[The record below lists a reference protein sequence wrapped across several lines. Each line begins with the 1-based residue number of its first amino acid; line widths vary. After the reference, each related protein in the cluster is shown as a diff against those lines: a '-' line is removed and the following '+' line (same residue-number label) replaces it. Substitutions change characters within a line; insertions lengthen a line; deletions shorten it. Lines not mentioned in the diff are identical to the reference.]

1 VRHGRDKR
9 RVLLDRRPPG
19 PKGLPLVGSLAEL
32 ARDALGFLT
41 TCSRQYG
48 DVVAM
53 RLGTWPTLLL
63 NRPEDIEEVLVRHH
77 SNFVKHRF
85 FWRHVT
91 ALFGKGLLT
100 SEGEFWQKQRRLAAP
115 AFSNHR
121 LTSYGDTM
129 VRHTVRTVEGWQAG
143 EIRNIHRELMGLT
156 YRIAAKTL
164 FDSDIEQ
171 NADDIHSDVNAAV
184 REIASRL
191 ARPFVIPDAF
201 PLPGHIRY
209 RRVVRRIDRFIA
221 RVIEKQRTRPPNQG
235 DLLSILM
242 SARDETGQPMPDRQL
257 RDEAVTLL
265 LAGHETTALALSWT
279 FYLLGRHPDVDA
291 ELAAEV
297 QSVLN
302 DREATVDDLPRLTF
316 TEHVVTEAMRLYP
329 PAWFFGR
336 EALHDCEVGGYP
348 TRAGTTVLV
357 SPWVLHRDP
366 RFYDAPGAFR
376 PGRWSNDLARKLP
389 RFAYMPF
396 GGGPR
401 ICIGNR
407 FAMME
412 AVLIL
417 ATVIQRFRLEWQS
430 DRPVVPRPSITL
442 RPQGGVWVK
451 LLARS

>member
-1 VRHGRDKR
+1 MRHGRDKR

-19 PKGLPLVGSLAEL
+19 PKGLPLVGSLVEL

-48 DVVAM
+48 DVVGM

-121 LTSYGDTM
+121 LTGYGDTM
-129 VRHTVRTVEGWQAG
+129 VRHTVRTVEGWKAG

-201 PLPGHIRY
+201 PLPGHVRY

-221 RVIEKQRTRPPNQG
+221 RVIEKQRTCPPNQG

-242 SARDETGQPMPDRQL
+242 SARDETGQ
-257 RDEAVTLL
+257 TN
-265 LAGHETTALALSWT
+265 AGS
-279 FYLLGRHPDVDA
+279 
-291 ELAAEV
+291 
-297 QSVLN
+297 
-302 DREATVDDLPRLTF
+302 
-316 TEHVVTEAMRLYP
+316 
-329 PAWFFGR
+329 PA
-336 EALHDCEVGGYP
+336 
-348 TRAGTTVLV
+348 
-357 SPWVLHRDP
+357 S
-366 RFYDAPGAFR
+366 
-376 PGRWSNDLARKLP
+376 
-389 RFAYMPF
+389 
-396 GGGPR
+396 
-401 ICIGNR
+401 
-407 FAMME
+407 
-412 AVLIL
+412 
-417 ATVIQRFRLEWQS
+417 
-430 DRPVVPRPSITL
+430 
-442 RPQGGVWVK
+442 
-451 LLARS
+451 

>member
-1 VRHGRDKR
+1 MRQELDKR
-9 RVLLDRRPPG
+9 RILADRPPPG
-19 PKGLPLVGSLAEL
+19 PKGLPVVGSLFEL
-32 ARDALGFLT
+32 ARDALGFFT
-41 TCSRQYG
+41 ACSRQYG
-48 DVVAM
+48 DVVGM

-63 NRPEDIEEVLVRHH
+63 NRPDDIEEVLVRNHG
-77 SNFVKHRF
+77 NFVKHSF

-121 LTSYGDTM
+121 LAGYSDTM
-129 VRHTVRTVEGWQAG
+129 VRHTVWMLEGWKPG
-143 EIRNIHRELMGLT
+143 EIRNIHRELLGLT

-191 ARPFVIPDAF
+191 ARPFVIPDAL

-221 RVIEKQRTRPPNQG
+221 QVIEKQRTCPKNQG
-235 DLLSILM
+235 DLLSTLM
-242 SARDETGQPMPDRQL
+242 DARDESGRPMPDRQL

-279 FYLLGRHPDVDA
+279 FYLLGQHPDIDA

-297 QSVLN
+297 QAVLN
-302 DREATVDDLPRLTF
+302 GREATVDDLPHLKLA
-316 TEHVVTEAMRLYP
+316 EQVVMEAMRLYP

-336 EALHDCEVGGYP
+336 EALDDCEIGGYP
-348 TRAGTTVLV
+348 VPAGTTVLI

-366 RFYDAPGAFR
+366 RFYDEACAFR
-376 PGRWSNDLARKLP
+376 PRRWSNDLARKLP

-417 ATVIQRFRLEWQS
+417 ATVIQRFRLEGQS

-442 RPQGGVWVK
+442 RPQGGVWVR
-451 LLARS
+451 LYTRT

>member
-1 VRHGRDKR
+1 
-9 RVLLDRRPPG
+9 
-19 PKGLPLVGSLAEL
+19 
-32 ARDALGFLT
+32 
-41 TCSRQYG
+41 
-48 DVVAM
+48 
-53 RLGTWPTLLL
+53 
-63 NRPEDIEEVLVRHH
+63 
-77 SNFVKHRF
+77 
-85 FWRHVT
+85 
-91 ALFGKGLLT
+91 
-100 SEGEFWQKQRRLAAP
+100 
-115 AFSNHR
+115 
-121 LTSYGDTM
+121 
-129 VRHTVRTVEGWQAG
+129 
-143 EIRNIHRELMGLT
+143 
-156 YRIAAKTL
+156 
-164 FDSDIEQ
+164 
-171 NADDIHSDVNAAV
+171 
-184 REIASRL
+184 
-191 ARPFVIPDAF
+191 
-201 PLPGHIRY
+201 LPGHIRY

-366 RFYDAPGAFR
+366 RFYDAPDAFR